1 MYFDRL
7 KEIFFLSAF
16 LTTCQE
22 MLDVKATLGELL
34 FLINHET

>member
-1 MYFDRL
+1 MHFDRL
-7 KEIFFLSAF
+7 KEIFLSAF

-34 FLINHET
+34 FLINQET